1 MGFVTNLGVGMGEQL
16 ECWLL
21 PPPELKIFPPPPGLD
36 PPPPCGDEEI
46 GMNMFCLNPCSGVKL
61 PGLTPPERGHNVNYV
76 PWNTAFWPGLTPF
89 GPLLW

>member
-21 PPPELKIFPPPPGLD
+21 PPPPPELKIFPPPGLG
-36 PPPPCGDEEI
+36 PPPCGDEEI

-61 PGLTPPERGHNVNYV
+61 PGLTPPERQQWGIIRSEGSDNGNY
-76 PWNTAFWPGLTPF
+76 
-89 GPLLW
+89 LWQC

>member
-21 PPPELKIFPPPPGLD
+21 PPPPPELKIFPPPGLG
-36 PPPPCGDEEI
+36 PPPCGDEEI

-61 PGLTPPERGHNVNYV
+61 PGLTPPEEKTQCKLRGI
-76 PWNTAFWPGLTPF
+76 TTPF
-89 GPLLW
+89 GQG